1 MSLRLKSG
9 KFYDDAGNVVPLEFG
24 NKEQYAILDRVRKAQ
39 DVGES
44 LMLDFW
50 GDGIYHARV
59 GLVCV
64 CGEPL
69 FFNLAEDMDHVKK
82 TCGCGLTWRTEEDGE
97 IEIIAKIVIK
107 K

>member
-1 MSLRLKSG
+1 MIPIEQNELIARFMGLRVEKGVVYL
-9 KFYDDAGNVVPLEFG
+9 DDAFGGNFDSVVL
-24 NKEQYAILDRVRKAQ
+24 KYH
-39 DVGES
+39 ES
-44 LMLDFW
+44 W
-50 GDGIYHARV
+50 DGIYHARV